1 MSKLVSSVDLKKA
14 DNKTITFNFQFKNGL
29 PVKPL
34 LKVKREIWINENS
47 LYGITVMLSE
57 EDMKH
62 IIDFNIKEISYHET
76 NDSDIKT
83 IWIHLEKC
91 YLILSNINS
100 KLLVKMLEKKLLFI
114 FVDNKQNQLN

>member
-1 MSKLVSSVDLKKA
+1 MSQSVSSVELKKA
-14 DNKTITFNFQFKNGL
+14 DGKPITFNFQFENGL

-62 IIDFNIKEISYHET
+62 IINFNIKEISYHET
-76 NDSDIKT
+76 NNSDIKA